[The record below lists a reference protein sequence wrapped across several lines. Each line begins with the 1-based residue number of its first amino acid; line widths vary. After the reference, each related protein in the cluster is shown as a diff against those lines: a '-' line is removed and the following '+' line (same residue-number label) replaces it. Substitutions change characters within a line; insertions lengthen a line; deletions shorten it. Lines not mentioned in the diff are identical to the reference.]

1 MLGNPYNFGIYTQQ
15 AAKFDIRSVGTINT
29 IVVFWYQDGNFKHIT
44 HSDEA
49 QNVESYTPNILA
61 KNITIG
67 FGSNVI
73 NVADD
78 TVKLFSL
85 DEEQYNGD
93 GSTPERERLR
103 ELKVAWYNKNDL
115 G

>member
-49 QNVESYTPNILA
+49 QNVESYTPNM
-61 KNITIG
+61 
-67 FGSNVI
+67 
-73 NVADD
+73 
-78 TVKLFSL
+78 
-85 DEEQYNGD
+85 
-93 GSTPERERLR
+93 
-103 ELKVAWYNKNDL
+103 
-115 G
+115 